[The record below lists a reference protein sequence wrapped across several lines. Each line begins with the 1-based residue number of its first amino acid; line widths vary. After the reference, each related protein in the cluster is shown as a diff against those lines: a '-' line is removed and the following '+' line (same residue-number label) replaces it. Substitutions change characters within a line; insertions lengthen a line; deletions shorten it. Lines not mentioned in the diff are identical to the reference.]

1 MRILDDR
8 YLAEDVTQ
16 EVFVRLFR
24 TPPGEEVHSPR
35 AWVFA
40 VTHNT
45 ALNMLKSR
53 RVRAAEPLSEE
64 TSPAEADG
72 CDTRLDIEAAMKR
85 LEPTDREIV
94 TLHAVADAGFR
105 EIAEAVGLPQGT
117 VYFRYR
123 RAISKLRDLLA

>member
-1 MRILDDR
+1 MTNEEMTRLLPLVRTGDERACEQLWHGLRIPVYTVAVRILDDR

-72 CDTRLDIEAAMKR
+72 
-85 LEPTDREIV
+85 
-94 TLHAVADAGFR
+94 
-105 EIAEAVGLPQGT
+105 
-117 VYFRYR
+117 
-123 RAISKLRDLLA
+123 